1 MENKK
6 NRVSVKIYNNEYTLV
21 GANDREYLERVAEAV
36 DEKISEVARMNAGLD
51 LHRKAVLTC
60 VNLMDDYLQLEKKYE
75 DVLKQ
80 LKESKE

>member
-51 LHRKAVLTC
+51 LHRKAVLSC
-60 VNLMDDYLQLEKKYE
+60 VNLMDDYLQLEEKYE

>member
-60 VNLMDDYLQLEKKYE
+60 VNLMDDYLQLEEKYE

>member
-21 GANDREYLERVAEAV
+21 GANDREYLEQVAEAV

-60 VNLMDDYLQLEKKYE
+60 VNLMDDYLQLEEKYE

>member
-21 GANDREYLERVAEAV
+21 GTNDREYLERVAEAV

-60 VNLMDDYLQLEKKYE
+60 VNLMDDYLQLEEKYE